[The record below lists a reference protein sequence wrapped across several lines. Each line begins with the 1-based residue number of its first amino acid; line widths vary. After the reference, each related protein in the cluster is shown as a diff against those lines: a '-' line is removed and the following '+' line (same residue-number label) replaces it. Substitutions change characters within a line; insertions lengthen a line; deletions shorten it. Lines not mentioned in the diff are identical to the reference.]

1 MPGLKGAK
9 NVGRN
14 IREVH
19 KGKTYKR
26 TRAKFGKKKADKQ
39 AVAIAMSE
47 AGVSRKKKKAKKK
60 KSKSRNRGET
70 EQ

>member
-1 MPGLKGAK
+1 MPGTS

-19 KGKTYKR
+19 KGKTYARTKR
-26 TRAKFGKKKADKQ
+26 KFGKKKADQ
-39 AVAIAMSE
+39 QAIAIGFSQ
-47 AGVSRKKKKAKKK
+47 ARKARKKKR
-60 KSKSRNRGET
+60 RNKGEN

>member
-14 IREVH
+14 IKEVH
-19 KGKTYKR
+19 KGKTYAR
-26 TRAKFGKKKADKQ
+26 TKAKFGKAKADKQ
-39 AVAIAMSE
+39 AIAIGMSE
-47 AGVSRKKKKAKKK
+47 AGVGRKKKKRAKKR
-60 KSKSRNRGET
+60 SVNRGEN